1 MPDKHRNSLID
12 GLTDYATGP
21 YVLAN
26 FYIES
31 FFLFPLLLFTA
42 QRYASSVYAMTMC
55 PVSVH
60 ICHKSEFYRIG

>member
-1 MPDKHRNSLID
+1 MPNKHRNSLID

-31 FFLFPLLLFTA
+31 FF
-42 QRYASSVYAMTMC
+42 
-55 PVSVH
+55 VSA
-60 ICHKSEFYRIG
+60 ITFYRATLC

>member
-1 MPDKHRNSLID
+1 MPDKHRNSLTD

-31 FFLFPLLLFTA
+31 FFCF
-42 QRYASSVYAMTMC
+42 RYYFLPRNAMLALYM
-55 PVSVH
+55 P
-60 ICHKSEFYRIG
+60 